1 MNSVGERMDN
11 IILKTSQLKF
21 MNIEYE
27 DIEIKDNEVTFIVG
41 KSGTGKSSLLKIFNQ
56 TYSQTSGKVFYNGK
70 DIDDLNAIDL
80 RKEILLISQNVF
92 LFDDTIKGNFK
103 SFYEFRGEEV
113 ISDEEIKKFLSICCI
128 DFSIDESCITMS
140 GGERQRIYTAIFLSF
155 KPKVLMLDEPTS
167 ALDSINSKAMLK
179 NIIDFCKDNSITL
192 IIVSHDN
199 ELTNEF
205 AENIITIQKAV
216 Q

>member
-1 MNSVGERMDN
+1 MDN

-21 MNIEYE
+21 INIEYE

-41 KSGTGKSSLLKIFNQ
+41 ASGTGKSSLLKIFNQ

-113 ISDEEIKKFLSICCI
+113 ISDEEIKKFLSICCT
-128 DFSIDESCITMS
+128 DFSIDDSCVTMS

>member
-1 MNSVGERMDN
+1 MDN